1 MSLLNVEDLRVGFGR
16 GAAVVSGV
24 SLSVRPGECV
34 ALVGESG
41 SGKSVTVRSLLGLA
55 GRGARVTARRLEV
68 AGVDATGFTESRWRS
83 VRGRQVAL
91 VSQDALVSLDPLRT
105 VGAEIAEVLRRN
117 GVRGAAVGERV
128 VDLLA
133 RVGVPEPESQRHRY
147 PHQLS
152 GGLRQRAL
160 IASALAGEPQLLIA
174 DEPTT
179 ALDVVVQDQV
189 LRLLAD
195 VTREDRGLLL
205 VSHDMGVVAR
215 LADRV
220 LVMSGGRVVDSGT
233 PGELLRNPSHPTTRS
248 LVEAVSGGRDR
259 APRKVPE
266 TARTVLSGRD
276 LVKSYRSPQGAVRA
290 VDDVSFSLREGEVLG
305 VVGESGSGKSTL
317 ARIAMGLLRPD
328 SGEVS
333 LDGEDWSGLS
343 ERARRPRRSAIQL
356 VHQDPLSAFDPRY
369 TVARIIGEPLRR
381 MPRAARAE
389 RVGQLLDQVGLGPEF
404 ARARPHAMSGGQR
417 QRVAIARALA
427 PQPRVLV
434 CDEPVSALDVSVQ
447 QQVLELLDRLRAE
460 TGVAMVFITHDLAV
474 VRRISDRVVVMRGG
488 RIVEQGGTEE
498 LFTAP
503 AHEYTRSLLEATP
516 STGLLDGD
524 RAR

>member
-1 MSLLNVEDLRVGFGR
+1 MSLLDVEDLTVGFGG
-16 GAAVVSGV
+16 GAPVVSGV

-55 GRGARVTARRLEV
+55 GRGARVTARRMEV
-68 AGVDATGFTESRWRS
+68 VGEDATAFTEHRWRA

-105 VGAEIAEVLRRN
+105 VGAEVAEALRRS
-117 GVRGAAVGERV
+117 GVRGTEVDERV
-128 VDLLA
+128 VDLLG
-133 RVGVPEPESQRHRY
+133 RVGVPEPDAHRHRY

-160 IASALAGEPQLLIA
+160 IASALAGRPRLLIA

-195 VTREDRGLLL
+195 VTREGRGLLL

-220 LVMSGGRVVDSGT
+220 LVMSGGRLVDSGT
-233 PGELLRNPSHPTTRS
+233 PGELLRAPSHPTTRS
-248 LVEAVSGGRDR
+248 LVDAVTGIRDR
-259 APRKVPE
+259 PSREVAE
-266 TARTVLSGRD
+266 TARTVLRGRD
-276 LVKSYRSPQGAVRA
+276 LVKTYRGRHGEVRA
-290 VDDVSFSLREGEVLG
+290 VDDVSFSVREGEVLG
-305 VVGESGSGKSTL
+305 VVGQSGSGKSTL
-317 ARIAMGLLRPD
+317 ARIAMGLVEPD
-328 SGEVS
+328 SGAVS
-333 LDGEDWSGLS
+333 LDGQAWSGLS
-343 ERARRPRRSAIQL
+343 ERARRPRRRAIQL

-369 TVARIIGEPLRR
+369 TVAQIIGEPLRR
-381 MPRAARAE
+381 LQPAFRAE
-389 RVGQLLDQVGLGPEF
+389 RVRQLLDQVGLEPGL
-404 ARARPHAMSGGQR
+404 ARARPHTLSGGQR

-427 PQPRVLV
+427 PGPRVLV

-447 QQVLELLDRLRAE
+447 QQVLDLLDRLRSE
-460 TGVAMVFITHDLAV
+460 TAVAMVFITHDLAV
-474 VRRISDRVVVMRGG
+474 VRRISDRVLVMRGG
-488 RIVEQGGTEE
+488 RIVEQGATDEV
-498 LFTAP
+498 LTSP
-503 AHEYTRSLLEATP
+503 AHEYTRRLLEA
-516 STGLLDGD
+516 SLGALDGD
-524 RAR
+524 GAR